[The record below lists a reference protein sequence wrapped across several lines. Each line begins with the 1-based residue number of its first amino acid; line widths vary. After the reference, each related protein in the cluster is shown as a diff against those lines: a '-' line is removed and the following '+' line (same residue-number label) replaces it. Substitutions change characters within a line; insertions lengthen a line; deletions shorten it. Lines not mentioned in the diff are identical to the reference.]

1 VSSKFIQN
9 ALVILLGGLVLLCLF
24 APLQQSQP
32 TDSQRVVRI
41 GRAPL
46 WTLPRA
52 DGSSLDVREMSVDC
66 AFVAGLSLVVGFLS
80 RG

>member
-1 VSSKFIQN
+1 MSSKLLQNVFI
-9 ALVILLGGLVLLCLF
+9 VLLGGLVLLCLF
-24 APLQQSQP
+24 APLQQSQSS
-32 TDSQRVVRI
+32 DSQRGVRI

-52 DGSSLDVREMSVDC
+52 DGSSLDLREMSVEC
-66 AFVAGLSLVVGFLS
+66 AFVAGVSLVVGFLS